1 MADYGIFGHGSSGDS
16 WFANR
21 LNDFHDSTKKW
32 DPVSHYS
39 VELPMKGA
47 HGLVEKSSGW
57 LADAGIAPGFNERL
71 SQEANENQGDFGLG
85 SQRMGLGI
93 LGTLGAMYGYGAMG
107 GGEAA
112 GGGLGAGDGAF
123 LGEGVAS
130 GVPAWD
136 GAAGGMGLG
145 FNPDAGLGVV
155 NGDFAGTQGGG
166 SPWSKMMSS
175 MSGQIGKSGQQQAQ
189 AGAARSDALQQQIM
203 ADLLRQEAQTR
214 AENSAWQAN
223 QRSGGRNEPYA

>member
-1 MADYGIFGHGSSGDS
+1 MSDYGIFGKGSSGDS

-21 LNDFHDSTKKW
+21 VDDFHESTKKW

-47 HGLVEKSSGW
+47 HWLVEKGAGGA
-57 LADAGIAPGFNERL
+57 ADAGIAPDFMNRL
-71 SQEANENQGDFGLG
+71 SDEADENGSNFGLG

-93 LGTLGAMYGYGAMG
+93 GSVLGGMYAYGA
-107 GGEAA
+107 AA
-112 GGGLGAGDGAF
+112 GGGGGSGTAASGLGAGDGAF

-130 GVPAWD
+130 GVGSWD

-145 FNPDAGLGVV
+145 FNPDAGLGTV
-155 NGDFAGTQGGG
+155 NGDFAGTQGSG
-166 SPWSKMMSS
+166 SPWSKMMSQ
-175 MSGQIGKSGQQQAQ
+175 MGGQMKSSGQQQQA
-189 AGAARSDALQQQIM
+189 AGAQRSDALQQQIM

-214 AENSAWQAN
+214 SENSAWQAN
-223 QRSGGRNEPYA
+223 QRFGGFK